1 MTFSQILKTSPLA
14 PREIEILVAFLLH
27 KDREFLLT
35 HPETIITLNIQKK
48 LKKLIKQ
55 RLSGWSSAVLVG
67 QKEFY
72 GFTFKVDK
80 NVLIPRPETEM
91 MVTEILDLIK
101 EENRH
106 ASIIDIGTGSGAIII
121 ASANELKKTNLKQ
134 YKKTNFF
141 ALDVSARALKIAKEN
156 ALRNKQTKKINFFW
170 GNLLRP
176 LMSNQTIQLTPR
188 LIVTANLPY
197 LTAHQVKLSP
207 SIQKEPRLALI
218 AGEGG
223 LKYYREL
230 FQQLKVF
237 KTRKKTILSNNSLT
251 VLCEI
256 DPSQT
261 IKIKSIIKK
270 IFSGADIKIKKDL
283 AGKDR
288 LVVIKI

>member
-1 MTFSQILKTSPLA
+1 MTFSQILKISPLA
-14 PREIEILVAFLLH
+14 PRETEILVAFLLH

-35 HPETIITLNIQKK
+35 HPETIIAPNINKK

-72 GFTFKVDK
+72 GSTFKVDK

-91 MVTEILDLIK
+91 IVDEVLDLIK
-101 EENRH
+101 EENCNVTVV
-106 ASIIDIGTGSGAIII
+106 DVGTGSGAIII

-141 ALDVSARALKIAKEN
+141 ALDISTRALKIAKEN
-156 ALRNKQTKKINFFW
+156 ALKNKQAKKINFFH
-170 GNLLRP
+170 GNLLKP
-176 LMSNQTIQLTPR
+176 LINKRAVQLASR
-188 LIVTANLPY
+188 LIITANLPY
-197 LTAHQVKLSP
+197 LTTHQVKLSP

-237 KTRKKTILSNNSLT
+237 KTKKKSNLSNSSFT

-261 IKIKSIIKK
+261 TKIKSLIKK

-283 AGKDR
+283 AGKNR
-288 LVVIKI
+288 LVIIKI